1 MHKFS
6 KHARES
12 ELRSIAGPAGD
23 LFPRILV
30 HLIDILIDRKN
41 FAARRAAEGDFFS
54 ADTELDCFAADSA
67 LHKNLVSTT
76 EPRRHG
82 KKLTYPAVKEQSFT
96 LFELLSAEVK
106 SF

>member
-6 KHARES
+6 KHTRES
-12 ELRSIAGPAGD
+12 ELRSIARPAGD
-23 LFPRILV
+23 LFPRNLV

-54 ADTELDCFAADSA
+54 ADTEFDFFAADPA

-76 EPRRHG
+76 EPQRHG
-82 KKLTYPAVKEQSFT
+82 KNQHIRQ
-96 LFELLSAEVK
+96 
-106 SF
+106 